1 MLLRS
6 RFEFSAAH
14 QLPRHPGAC
23 RRMHGHNYQLE
34 VSVGGPVDRD
44 TGMVM
49 DFFELERLVR
59 ERVLSQ
65 LDHVCLNEIIEYPTA
80 ENIARW
86 SWRQLAPVLPGL
98 VELAVFEMPT
108 CAVIYRGE
116 DEH

>member
-14 QLPRHPGAC
+14 QLTRHPGAC

-34 VSVGGPVDRD
+34 VGVAGGIDAD

-49 DFFELERLVR
+49 DFFELEQLVHQR
-59 ERVLSQ
+59 ILSQ
-65 LDHVCLNEIIEYPTA
+65 LDHVCLNEVIAYPTA

-86 SWRQLAPVLPGL
+86 CWQQLKPALPGL
-98 VELAVFEMPT
+98 AEIAVYEMPT
-108 CAVIYRGE
+108 CSVLYRGE